1 MEDITKVEEPPPKT
15 ERLVYS
21 VQEAAEMLGVNYFS
35 IYRLIQRGKLKVCRA
50 LRGKLLVPRS
60 ELLKLLKTE

>member
-15 ERLVYS
+15 ERLAYS

-35 IYRLIQRGKLKVCRA
+35 TYRLI
-50 LRGKLLVPRS
+50 PRRRRNS
-60 ELLKLLKTE
+60 PST